1 MARYYSH
8 TIILPDESHLDDF
21 VVEINKQVTAYY
33 PFVGEMHSTIYVDTP
48 ILLSYRADLDGK
60 TVSLN
65 QLTWA
70 LCDEANDICLS
81 VDTLLIMCGRTVY
94 DDNAIDIGY
103 TKWEETSFHSVR

>member
-70 LCDEANDICLS
+70 LCDEANDTVMYAYRLTPCS
-81 VDTLLIMCGRTVY
+81 SCAGERFTMTKLLI
-94 DDNAIDIGY
+94 
-103 TKWEETSFHSVR
+103 

>member
-70 LCDEANDICLS
+70 LCDEANDMVMYAYRLTPCS
-81 VDTLLIMCGRTVY
+81 SCAGERFTMTMLLI
-94 DDNAIDIGY
+94 
-103 TKWEETSFHSVR
+103 

>member
-48 ILLSYRADLDGK
+48 ILLSYRADLEGK

-65 QLTWA
+65 QLAWA
-70 LCDEANDICLS
+70 LSDETNDTVMYAYRLTPCS
-81 VDTLLIMCGRTVY
+81 SCAGDRFTMTMLLI
-94 DDNAIDIGY
+94 
-103 TKWEETSFHSVR
+103 